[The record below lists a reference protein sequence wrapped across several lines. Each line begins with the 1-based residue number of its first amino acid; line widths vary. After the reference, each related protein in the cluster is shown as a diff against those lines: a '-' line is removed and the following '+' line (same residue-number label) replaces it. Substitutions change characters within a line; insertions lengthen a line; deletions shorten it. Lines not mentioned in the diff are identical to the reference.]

1 MSLLLFK
8 KKLRE
13 RLLSECKPL
22 LVSLDRRGQVEEIV
36 GDAAH
41 YGYPALAR
49 GDSVHACFDFMVGID
64 RPTKI
69 EFPFLETPNGR
80 SARIEIDLQGDRGV
94 IMFFESTDERE
105 ILQGVVKTGNENAI
119 ARYRTEET
127 IRRYHELQSRHER
140 TEQALRWAT
149 GFKKEITVLLKNQI
163 APQLSIL
170 HERIGNIEYS
180 GADNVTSLKDLA
192 GELNRIVRRALGETS
207 ETLVDPSSE
216 PLLRRATD
224 RADVPEQ
231 FALPASADNHHVD
244 AIIVGGANRN
254 TEKLIGELAT
264 RGFLVQTT
272 QPGVDGVRDVVE
284 TRPRL
289 ILIEVSSAITA
300 PAAFENLKRVRAGLD
315 YNPPVIVISEDDQFS
330 TRELADHADVTAF
343 FTMPLRIKNLMPLVN
358 EALGADMAA
367 PPGVLLLTADPGYAE
382 MFGKATLESEL
393 ALMVV
398 GDPEDALKYLQEHL
412 IDGVL
417 VDCLT
422 LPLAGRN
429 FIRLLRQHETF
440 FSLPIFALTEG
451 RSLLDTERALA
462 SLADKC
468 HPKWKDIDTLVE
480 SLVAGTRRHRRA
492 QSLSRTDFLTGLL
505 TRAVFLEQLD
515 IEISRINR
523 GGVVSCLAI
532 VDIDYFKQVNDRH
545 GHHGGD
551 LALRA
556 VAMNFISRLRKTDIV
571 ARYAGDEITVF
582 LPDTDLAN
590 AEHILDSIR
599 REIHETAITQDNMKF
614 YVTVSSG
621 LIEMGRRVTN
631 AVSAEWA
638 MEQVD
643 QLLYQAKDAGRNCI
657 KSRAW

>member
-8 KKLRE
+8 KTLRE
-13 RLLSECKPL
+13 RLLAERKPL
-22 LVSLDRRGQVEEIV
+22 LVSLDQLGNIEEVV
-36 GDAAH
+36 GDAVH
-41 YGYPALAR
+41 YGYELLAR
-49 GDSVHACFDFMVGID
+49 GDNVFARFDFMVGIE

-80 SARIEIDLQGDRGV
+80 CARIEIDLQGDRGL
-94 IMFFESTDERE
+94 ILFFESTDERE
-105 ILQGVVKTGNENAI
+105 LLQGVVKTGNENAI

-127 IRRYHELQSRHER
+127 IRRYHELQARHER
-140 TEQALRWAT
+140 TEQALRWAAR
-149 GFKKEITVLLKNQI
+149 FKKEMMGLLKSQI
-163 APQLSIL
+163 APQVSMLQQRLESTKFPDDD
-170 HERIGNIEYS
+170 S
-180 GADNVTSLKDLA
+180 GASLKDMA
-192 GELNRIVRRALGETS
+192 CELQRIVRRALGEPS
-207 ETLVDPSSE
+207 EVPADINGGQLI
-216 PLLRRATD
+216 RRATD
-224 RADVPEQ
+224 RVEIPEH
-231 FALPASADNHHVD
+231 FSLPQAAKNHHVD
-244 AIIVGGANRN
+244 AMIIGSANRN
-254 TEKLIGELAT
+254 TEKLIGELAM

-272 QPGVDGVRDVVE
+272 PPGSDGIREVLE

-289 ILIEVSSAITA
+289 ILVEVSSEIAA
-300 PAAFENLKRVRAGLD
+300 VVAFENLKRIRASLD
-315 YNPPVIVISEDDQFS
+315 YNPPVIVISEDDHFT

-343 FTMPLRIKNLMPLVN
+343 FTMPLRIKNLMPSVN
-358 EALGADMAA
+358 EALGADVVA
-367 PPGVLLLTADPGYAE
+367 PGVLLLTGDPGYAE

-393 ALMVV
+393 SLIVMS
-398 GDPEDALKYLQEHL
+398 DPGEAFKYLEEHL

-422 LPLAGRN
+422 LPVAGRN

-451 RSLLDTERALA
+451 RSLLEAERALA
-462 SLADKC
+462 ALADKC

-480 SLVAGTRRHRRA
+480 SLVTGTRRHRRA

-515 IEISRINR
+515 IENSRLNR

-599 REIHETAITQDNMKF
+599 REINETAITQDNLKF
-614 YVTVSSG
+614 YVSVSCG
-621 LIEMGRRVTN
+621 LLEMGRRMTN
-631 AVSAEWA
+631 PVSAEWA

-643 QLLYQAKDAGRNCI
+643 RLLYQAKDAGRNCI

>member
-1 MSLLLFK
+1 MLFK
-8 KKLRE
+8 KTLRE
-13 RLLSECKPL
+13 RLLAECKPL
-22 LVSLDRRGQVEEIV
+22 LVSLDQLGNIEDVV

-41 YGYPALAR
+41 YGYGILAR
-49 GDSVHACFDFMVGID
+49 GENVHARFDFMVGIE

-69 EFPFLETPNGR
+69 DFPFLETPNGR
-80 SARIEIDLQGDRGV
+80 CARIEIDLQGDRGL

-119 ARYRTEET
+119 ARYRTDET
-127 IRRYHELQSRHER
+127 IRRYHELQARHER

-149 GFKKEITVLLKNQI
+149 GFKKEVTSVLKSQI
-163 APQLSIL
+163 APQLSTL
-170 HERIGNIEYS
+170 HQRLEAINLPDSDDIG
-180 GADNVTSLKDLA
+180 SLKDLTS
-192 GELNRIVRRALGETS
+192 ELQRVVRRALGEATDVPAD
-207 ETLVDPSSE
+207 LSSG

-224 RADVPEQ
+224 RADLPEP
-231 FALPASADNHHVD
+231 FTLPPAAQNHHVD
-244 AIIVGGANRN
+244 AMIVGGANRN

-272 QPGVDGVRDVVE
+272 QPGAEGIRDVLE

-289 ILIEVSSAITA
+289 ILVEVSSAISA
-300 PAAFENLKRVRAGLD
+300 ADAFENLKRIRAGLD
-315 YNPPVIVISEDDQFS
+315 YGPPVIVISEDDQFV

-343 FTMPLRIKNLMPLVN
+343 FTMPLRIKNLMPFVN
-358 EALGADMAA
+358 EALGTDMAA

-382 MFGKATLESEL
+382 MFGKATIDSEL
-393 ALMVV
+393 SLVV
-398 GDPEDALKYLQEHL
+398 VSDPEQALTYLQENL

-451 RSLLDTERALA
+451 RSLLETERALA
-462 SLADKC
+462 ALADKC
-468 HPKWKDIDTLVE
+468 HPKWKDIDTLVA
-480 SLVAGTRRHRRA
+480 SLVTGTRRHRRS

-505 TRAVFLEQLD
+505 TRAAFLEQLD
-515 IEISRINR
+515 VEVSRLNR

-532 VDIDYFKQVNDRH
+532 FDIDHFKQVNDRH

-599 REIHETAITQDNMKF
+599 REIHENAIVQDHLKF
-614 YVTVSSG
+614 NVSVSCG

-643 QLLYQAKDAGRNCI
+643 QLLYDAKDAGRNCI